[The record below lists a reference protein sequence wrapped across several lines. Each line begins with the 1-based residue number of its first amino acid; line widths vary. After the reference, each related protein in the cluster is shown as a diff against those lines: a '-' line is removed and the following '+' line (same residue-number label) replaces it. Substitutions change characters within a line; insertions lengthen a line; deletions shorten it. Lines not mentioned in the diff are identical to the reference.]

1 MLIGVVGKPNVGKS
15 TFFQALTMA
24 PTQRANYPFT
34 TIEANRGVGHVEI
47 ECVDKDFETKCN
59 PRYGSC
65 TDSRRFVPVELID
78 VAGLVPGAHEGK
90 GLGNKFLD
98 DLRQA
103 DALIHVIDASG
114 SANENG
120 ESVAMGSYDPCNDV
134 EFLEEELNFWILGIL
149 TKNWKKLSRFET
161 STTKTKTAILI
172 EQMSGL
178 GVKEQHIDESL
189 RRLNLRDKK
198 MNDWTEEEIMNFS
211 IEIRKTSKPIVIA
224 ANKCDLPTA
233 EENVKRLK
241 EKFPDYIIVATSA
254 ETELALKEASKKGY
268 IKYLPGD
275 NHVEIIK
282 ELDEKQKKAIEFMD
296 KNILKK
302 YNGTGVQK
310 CINAAV
316 FDLLSYI
323 AVFPGGVNK
332 LADSEGNV
340 LPDVWLFPPNSTAL
354 DFAARIHK
362 DMAEKFIKAINV
374 RTKMP
379 LGADYKLKHRDVL
392 EIMFGR

>member
-24 PTQRANYPFT
+24 PAQRADYPFT
-34 TIEANRGVGHVEI
+34 TIEANKGVGHVEI
-47 ECVDKDFETKCN
+47 ECVDKDFDTKCN

-65 TDSRRFVPVELID
+65 IDSRRFVPVKLID

-103 DALIHVIDASG
+103 DVLIHVIDSSG
-114 SANENG
+114 STNENG
-120 ESVAMGSYDPCNDV
+120 EHVAMGSYDPCNDV
-134 EFLEEELNFWILGIL
+134 MFLEEELNFWILGIL
-149 TKNWKKLSRFET
+149 TKNWMKLSRFET
-161 STTKTKTAILI
+161 STKKTKTVILV

-178 GVKEQHIDESL
+178 GVKEHHIDESL

-198 MNDWTEEEIMNFS
+198 MSDWTKEELMNFA
-211 IEIRKTSKPIVIA
+211 IEIRKTSKPIIIA
-224 ANKCDLPTA
+224 ANKCDLSSA
-233 EENVKRLK
+233 EDNIKKLK
-241 EKFPDYIIVATSA
+241 DKFPNYIIVPTSA
-254 ETELALKEASKKGY
+254 ETELALKEANKKGY
-268 IKYLPGD
+268 IKYIPGD
-275 NHVEIIK
+275 NHLEIIK
-282 ELDEKQKKAIEFMD
+282 ELDEKQRKGIEFMEQ
-296 KNILKK
+296 NILKK
-302 YNGTGVQK
+302 YDGSGVQK
-310 CINAAV
+310 CINTAV
-316 FDLLSYI
+316 FDLLHYI
-323 AVFPGGVNK
+323 AIFPGGVNK

-340 LPDVWLFPPNSTAL
+340 LPDVWLFPPDSTAL

-374 RTKMP
+374 KTKMP

>member
-1 MLIGVVGKPNVGKS
+1 MLVGVVGKPNVGKS

-24 PTQRANYPFT
+24 PAQRANYPFT
-34 TIEANRGVGHVEI
+34 TIEPNRGVGHVEI
-47 ECVDKDFETKCN
+47 ECVDKDFNTLCN
-59 PRYGSC
+59 PRYGMC
-65 TDSRRFVPVELID
+65 VHSRRFVPVELID

-103 DALIHVIDASG
+103 DALIHVVDASG

-120 ESVAMGSYDPCNDV
+120 ETVAMGSYDPVKDV
-134 EFLEEELNFWILGIL
+134 KFLEEELNYWILGIL
-149 TKNWKKLSRFET
+149 DKNWNKLSRFEA
-161 STTKTKTAILI
+161 STTKTKVAILV

-178 GVKEQHIDESL
+178 GIKHEHIDESL
-189 RRLNLRDKK
+189 RRLNLKEKK
-198 MNDWTEEEIMNFS
+198 MVDWTPEELMKFA
-211 IEIRKTSKPIVIA
+211 IEIRKTSKPIIIA

-233 EENVKRLK
+233 ENNVKRLR
-241 EKFPDYIIVATSA
+241 EAYPEYIIVATSA
-254 ETELALKEASKKGY
+254 ETELALKEANKKEY
-268 IKYLPGD
+268 IKYIPGD
-275 NHVEIIK
+275 NHIEIVK
-282 ELDEKQKKAIEFMD
+282 ELDEKQVKAIEFMEL
-296 KNILKK
+296 NILKK
-302 YNGTGVQK
+302 YEGTGVQK

-316 FDLLSYI
+316 FDLLKYI

-374 RTKMP
+374 KTKMP

>member
-24 PTQRANYPFT
+24 PAQRANYPFT
-34 TIEANRGVGHVEI
+34 TIEPNRGVGHVEI
-47 ECVDKDFETKCN
+47 ECVEKEFNTKCN
-59 PRYGSC
+59 PRYGMC
-65 TDSRRFVPVELID
+65 VDARRFVPVELID

-103 DALIHVIDASG
+103 DALIHVVDASG

-134 EFLEEELNFWILGIL
+134 KFLEEELNYWILGIL
-149 TKNWKKLSRFET
+149 DKNWNKLSRFET
-161 STTKTKTAILI
+161 STTKTKTAILV

-178 GVKEQHIDESL
+178 GVKHEHIDESL
-189 RRLNLRDKK
+189 RRLNLKDKK
-198 MNDWTEEEIMNFS
+198 MVDWSQDDLMKFA
-211 IEIRKTSKPIVIA
+211 IEIRKTSKPIIIA

-233 EENVKRLK
+233 ENNVKRLK
-241 EKFPDYIIVATSA
+241 ETYPDYIIVATSA
-254 ETELALKEASKKGY
+254 ETELALKEANKKGY
-268 IKYLPGD
+268 IRYIPGD
-275 NHVEIIK
+275 NHLEIIK
-282 ELDEKQKKAIEFMD
+282 ELDEKQKKAIEFMEQ
-296 KNILKK
+296 NILKK
-302 YNGTGVQK
+302 YEGTGVQK

-316 FDLLSYI
+316 FNLLNYI

-362 DMAEKFIKAINV
+362 DMAEN
-374 RTKMP
+374 
-379 LGADYKLKHRDVL
+379 H
-392 EIMFGR
+392 